1 MRILVIGGTR
11 FVGRHIVTAALERA
25 HDVTLLHRTPS
36 ELFPDAEHLLVDRDG
51 DLGVLAGRS
60 FDATIDVSA
69 YLPGQVRHLADA
81 LDGRGGRYLVI
92 SSTSVYA
99 APAGPGFDESSPT
112 VAPAAAGVVEVTGDS
127 YGPLKVAVENLAR
140 DIFREK
146 ATIVRPTYV
155 IGPYDYTR
163 RFSSWVERISAGG
176 EVLGPGDPDDPIQ
189 VIDGRDLGQFVV
201 ELVEDDTPGTF
212 HAVSPDP
219 VYTFGQLL
227 SDIASVVG
235 PSGTSVTWVDQQWLL
250 DQGESDASIPLWGG
264 GDPWILANAAEPGRG
279 PRGGSGGPVDPSER
293 RRDRRA
299 PAPASADRSRAGIER
314 RARGRAARGLARGER
329 LSGRRTASRLGA
341 QGPGG

>member
-1 MRILVIGGTR
+1 MKILVIGGTR
-11 FVGRHIVTAALERA
+11 FVGRHIVAAALERA
-25 HDVTLLHRTPS
+25 HDVTLLHRNAS
-36 ELFPDAEHLLVDRDG
+36 DLFPDAEHLLADRDG
-51 DLGVLAGRS
+51 DLAVLDGLS

-69 YLPGQVRHLADA
+69 YLPRQVRHLADA

-99 APAGPGFDESSPT
+99 EPAGPGFDESSPT
-112 VAPAAAGVVEVTGDS
+112 VPAAAPDVEEITDQT

-176 EVLGPGDPDDPIQ
+176 EVLGPGDPSDPIQ

-219 VYTFGQLL
+219 VYSFGQLL
-227 SDIASVVG
+227 ADVVSVVG
-235 PSGTSVTWVDQQWLL
+235 PSGTTVTWVDQQWLL

-264 GDPWILANAAEPGRG
+264 GDPWILANAA
-279 PRGGSGGPVDPSER
+279 S
-293 RRDRRA
+293 
-299 PAPASADRSRAGIER
+299 PAAA
-314 RARGRAARGLARGER
+314 RAAGLQARSIRQSVVEIAEHLGRHPTTVAGPGLSTER
-329 LSGRRTASRLGA
+329 EAELLAAWHAA
-341 QGPGG
+341 QG